1 MVTYVFWDIEN
12 VSIHNLGRIMERIG
26 TNEGDTE
33 RYAVY
38 SRIKE
43 SRTRSLIEEG
53 WLLVPAGN
61 ASRNSAD
68 NKIKLM
74 IEALMETADDSIN
87 KIIIITE
94 DKGFRK
100 IAKTIIERGIGLEI
114 ICGSKNPA
122 WIDELRSYAV
132 SYRG

>member
-1 MVTYVFWDIEN
+1 MDRVAA
-12 VSIHNLGRIMERIG
+12 
-26 TNEGDTE
+26 NEGETV

-43 SRTRSLIEEG
+43 SRTRSLTEAG

-61 ASRNSAD
+61 VSRNSAD

-74 IEALMETADDSIN
+74 IEALLETADDSIN

-94 DKGFRK
+94 DKGFRR